1 MSNAQP
7 PIPARLAATVVILRD
22 GPKGLETLIMRK
34 NSRANFLGGFWVFPG
49 GSVEEQDQADSEQQ
63 TLKNAAARETQ
74 EEAALTI
81 NPDDLVY
88 ISRWITPET
97 APKRFD
103 THFFLAPAN
112 SSDVIV
118 DGGEIVDSDWVT
130 PAEAI
135 ARQANKDI
143 EMMPPTLVTFHGLQ
157 PFTNVAEAI
166 RHFQDKKPWEFLPK
180 ANFADEQLV
189 MLYPGDAGYELG
201 DPDVVGVR
209 HRCLLVDGCWEYMPL
224 SSKPSEKAE
233 DSKSMLLS

>member
-1 MSNAQP
+1 MSNAQA
-7 PIPARLAATVVILRD
+7 PARQAATVVILRD

-49 GSVEEQDQADSEQQ
+49 GSVEEQDQAESEQQ
-63 TLKNAAARETQ
+63 TLKNAAARETL

-81 NPDDLVY
+81 NPDELVY

-112 SSDVIV
+112 SSEVIV

-130 PAEAI
+130 PTEAI
-135 ARQANKDI
+135 SRQEEKDI
-143 EMMPPTLVTFHGLQ
+143 EMMPPTLVTFHWLQ
-157 PFTNVAEAI
+157 QCASVAEAI
-166 RHFQDKKPWEFLPK
+166 QHFQDKEPLTFLPK

-189 MLYPGDAGYELG
+189 MLYPGDAGYESG
-201 DPDVVGVR
+201 DPDVAGAR
-209 HRCLLVDGCWEYMPL
+209 HRCLLVDGCWRYVH
-224 SSKPSEKAE
+224 SS
-233 DSKSMLLS
+233 